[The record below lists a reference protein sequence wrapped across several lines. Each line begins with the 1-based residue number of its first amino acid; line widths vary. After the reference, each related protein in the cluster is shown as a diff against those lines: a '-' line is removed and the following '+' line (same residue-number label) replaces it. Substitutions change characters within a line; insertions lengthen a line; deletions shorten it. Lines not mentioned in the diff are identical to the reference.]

1 MRMCKVEMDLAGYGL
16 SQWFNNGALYSVED
30 SHEGGYNLI
39 IAEGGVRLADCRILE
54 EYHNISAEELIEK
67 AHLEQ

>member
-1 MRMCKVEMDLAGYGL
+1 MRLCKVDKDIEDYGL
-16 SQWFNNGALYSVED
+16 SQWFNNGALYTVED

-54 EYHNISAEELIEK
+54 EYHNISVEELIEN